1 MRIRRLMVLMMVG
14 LALVVSLMACG
25 GAPVD
30 PVTPVIPPTT
40 SAPEAPSGE
49 TPAAAWE
56 WPEIVYF
63 VSSGSSGMAKYVSWT
78 SHLENDVGVKVR
90 VIPEASGVARGQM
103 VKERKML
110 MTAAGKSA
118 FRNTMEAL
126 EEFAVSGGGPFQ
138 ARMVWVH
145 ALANSGMFVRADS
158 EIQDIYDIKPGVRFS
173 VWSDRASVLRVPKAI
188 LDWAQVPHDE
198 AHFVNSGS
206 YEGAVRAVMDGR
218 ADVFW
223 GFPTSPVIFEASSAP
238 HGIRYIDMNGE
249 ADPEGA
255 VRFRETSPMY
265 VFGPINTGVPEAR
278 GVWGTQGYTLEIT
291 SVDSDPELIYQLVK
305 WLHENYDA
313 YAKAY
318 DTNHYMSLEHVEIAA
333 EQSYM
338 PLHEGLV
345 RYLKELGIWTPAH
358 DKRQAENILLFTRYV
373 DAYDEA
379 KQMARDQG
387 IEISPLNRDWIDLWE
402 NHKKELGIPE
412 IRMFTGLDAD

>member
-1 MRIRRLMVLMMVG
+1 MRIRRLTLAIFLG
-14 LALVVSLMACG
+14 LTLTASLVACG
-25 GAPVD
+25 DAPEATVT
-30 PVTPVIPPTT
+30 PVTPQNPGTPQ
-40 SAPEAPSGE
+40 APE

-56 WPEIVYF
+56 WPEIIYF

-78 SHLENDVGVKVR
+78 SHLENDVDVKVR
-90 VIPEASGVARGQM
+90 VIPEANGVTRGQM
-103 VKERKML
+103 VKQRQML
-110 MTAAGKSA
+110 LMAAGKSA

-126 EEFAVSGGGPFQ
+126 ENFAVEKGGPFQ

-173 VWSDRASVLRVPKAI
+173 VWSDTASVLRVPKAI
-188 LDWAQVPHDE
+188 LDWAQVPHDQ
-198 AHFVNSGS
+198 AIFVNSGS

-218 ADVFW
+218 ADIFW

-238 HGIRYIDMNGE
+238 HGIRYIEMNGD

-291 SVDSDPELIYQLVK
+291 SADSDPDLIYNLAK

-313 YAKAY
+313 YAGAY
-318 DTNHYMSLEHVEIAA
+318 DTNHYMNLEHVEIAA
-333 EQSYM
+333 SQSYM

-345 RYLKELGIWTPAH
+345 RYLKELGTWTPVH
-358 DKRQAENILLFTRYV
+358 EKRQAENIVLFTRYV
-373 DAYDEA
+373 DAYEEA
-379 KQMARDQG
+379 KQMARDRG
-387 IEISPLNRDWIDLWE
+387 MEISPLNRDWIDLWE
-402 NHKKELGIPE
+402 AHKADLDIPK
-412 IRMFTGLDAD
+412 IRMFTGLEDD